1 MHSNTDEQRTEMTAA
16 KSTLVA
22 KDTRRRWRTLKDR
35 LAHWSV
41 TTGGIG
47 VIVAIM
53 LIFFYLLY
61 VVLPLFE
68 SASLEPVEE
77 YSLVAPETRVLAM
90 SMEEQGVVGLRYQAN
105 GEAVFFRAENG
116 EAIERRALNGS
127 VPVSAQG
134 VADLADNSRVLGF
147 ADGSALFVDA
157 EYAVS
162 YPGNQRTITPNLAFP
177 LGEEP
182 VSIADQP
189 IRAIAG
195 RVGEDAARI
204 VSLLDDGSLVLTEI
218 ELETSFLT
226 GETTVADVSHEPIEI
241 SLRSGEAPQ
250 FLLVDPEQ
258 EWIYLAGRSGDTVV
272 LRRRGDEISLNE
284 RLSLVDKGERITSLR
299 LLTGGISLLVGTDK
313 GRVHQYFP
321 VREEGVNYKLR
332 RIRSFEGVASPVLAI
347 EPEQRRK
354 GFITAHADGS
364 YGVYYTT
371 SHRELLRASSGDRP
385 IQAIAISPR
394 SDKLMLLD
402 ESGTLHRSIVHNEHP
417 EISWSALW
425 GKVWYESYPEPEY
438 VWQSSSASS
447 DFEPKFSLMPLSFG
461 TLKAAFY
468 AMLIA
473 MPLAIMGAIYTAYFM
488 QPKMRT
494 LVKPTVE
501 VMEALPTVIL
511 GFLAGLWLAP
521 LMEANLPGIVILL
534 VALPLVMILTG
545 FAWTRLPM
553 QVRHRIPAGWEA
565 GLLLVPV
572 MLTGWLSFALSSPI
586 EAVLFDGNMPQWITN
601 ELGISFDQRNALV
614 VGLAMGF
621 AVIPTI
627 FSIAEDAV
635 FGVPKHLSYGS
646 LALGA
651 TPWQTLVHVVLPTA
665 SPGIFSGVMI
675 GLGRAVGETM
685 IVLMATG
692 NTPLMDLNI
701 FQGMRTLSANIAV
714 EMPESELGSSHYR
727 VLFLAAL
734 VLFIFTFIFN
744 TAAELIRQRLR
755 NKYSAI

>member
-1 MHSNTDEQRTEMTAA
+1 MTAA
-16 KSTLVA
+16 KSRLVA
-22 KDTRRRWRTLKDR
+22 KDKRRHWRTIKDR

-41 TTGGIG
+41 TAGGIG
-47 VIVAIM
+47 VIVAIT

-61 VVLPLFE
+61 IVLPLFE
-68 SASLEPVEE
+68 SASLEKGDEFR
-77 YSLVAPETRVLAM
+77 LAPASSQTLAL
-90 SMEEQGVVGLRYQAN
+90 SMEEQGVVGLRFAAD
-105 GEAVFFRAENG
+105 GRAIFFRATDG
-116 EAIERRALNGS
+116 ETILERSLNEGAAITAEG
-127 VPVSAQG
+127 VSR
-134 VADLADNSRVLGF
+134 LADNGRVLGF
-147 ADGSALFVDA
+147 EDGRVLFVDA

-162 YPGNQRTITPNLAFP
+162 YPDNQRTITPSLVFP
-177 LGEEP
+177 LGNTP
-182 VSIADQP
+182 IAVADQP

-195 RVGEDAARI
+195 RIGEDAARI
-204 VSLLDDGSLVLTEI
+204 VSLLEDGSVMLTEI
-218 ELETSFLT
+218 ELETNFLS
-226 GETTVADVSHEPIEI
+226 GETTVADIAHRPLDAGLRGGEI
-241 SLRSGEAPQ
+241 PA
-250 FLLVDPEQ
+250 FILVDPQQ
-258 EWIYLAGRSGDTVV
+258 EWIYLVGRSGDAAV
-272 LRRRGDEISLNE
+272 LRRRAGEITLNE
-284 RLSLVDKGERITSLR
+284 RLSLTNKGEQITTLR
-299 LLTGGISLLVGTDK
+299 FLTGGISLLVGTSE

-321 VREEGVNYKLR
+321 VREEGINYQLQ
-332 RIRSFEGVASPVLAI
+332 RIRSFDGGDSAVVAI

-354 GFITAHADGS
+354 GFITGHADGS
-364 YGVYYTT
+364 YGIYYTT
-371 SHRELLRASSGDRP
+371 SHRELLRADSGDAS

-394 SDKLMLLD
+394 SNRLMLLD
-402 ESGTLHRSIVHNEHP
+402 ANGRLHNAIVSNEHP

-425 GKVWYESYPEPEY
+425 GEVWYESYPEPDY

-447 DFEPKFSLMPLSFG
+447 DFEAKFSLVPLSFG

-488 QPKMRT
+488 QPKLRT

-521 LMEANLPGIVILL
+521 IMEANLPGIAIML
-534 VALPLVMILTG
+534 VALPAVMILVG

-553 QVRHRIPAGWEA
+553 HIRHKVPVGWEA
-565 GLLLVPV
+565 ALLLLPV
-572 MLTGWLSFALSSPI
+572 LLTAWFSFSLSTPI
-586 EAVLFDGNMPQWITN
+586 EAAFFEGNMPQWISN
-601 ELGISFDQRNALV
+601 ELGISFDQRNAMV
-614 VGLAMGF
+614 VGVAMGF

-651 TPWQTLVHVVLPTA
+651 TPWQTLMRVVLPTA

-675 GLGRAVGETM
+675 GFGRAVGETM

-692 NTPLMDLNI
+692 NTPVLDFNI

-714 EMPESELGSSHYR
+714 EMPESAVGSTHFR

-734 VLFIFTFIFN
+734 VLFLFTFVFN
-744 TAAELIRQRLR
+744 TVAELIRQRLR

>member
-1 MHSNTDEQRTEMTAA
+1 MTAE

-22 KDTRRRWRTLKDR
+22 NDKRRQWRTMKDR

-61 VVLPLFE
+61 VVMPLFE
-68 SASLEPVEE
+68 SASVEKGE
-77 YSLVAPETRVLAM
+77 DYSLVPAESKVLAL

-105 GEAVFFRAENG
+105 GEAVFFRADSG
-116 EAIERRALNGS
+116 QAIQATVLNGD
-127 VPVSAQG
+127 VPVTAEG
-134 VADLADNSRVLGF
+134 VSSLADNGRVLGF
-147 ADGSALFVDA
+147 SDGRVLFVDA
-157 EYAVS
+157 EYAIS
-162 YPGNQRTITPNLAFP
+162 YPDNQRTITPSLVFP

-182 VSIADQP
+182 IKVADQP
-189 IRAIAG
+189 IRAVAG
-195 RVGEDAARI
+195 RVGDDAARVI
-204 VSLLDDGSLVLTEI
+204 SLLDDGSLVLTEI
-218 ELETSFLT
+218 ELETNFLT
-226 GETTVADVSHEPIEI
+226 GQTSVAGIIQEPIDI
-241 SLRSGEAPQ
+241 SLRGGEDPQ
-250 FLLVDPEQ
+250 FLLFDPQQ
-258 EWIYLAGRSGDTVV
+258 EWIYLTGRSGDTAV
-272 LRRRGDEISLNE
+272 LRRRGGEVALNE
-284 RLSLVDKGERITSLR
+284 RLSLTDKDEKVSALR
-299 LLTGGISLLVGTDK
+299 LLTGGISLMVGTNR
-313 GRVHQYFP
+313 GQVHQYFP
-321 VREEGVNYKLR
+321 VREEGINYKLQ
-332 RIRSFEGVASPVLAI
+332 RIRSFEAAESPVITI

-354 GFITAHADGS
+354 GFITGHADGS
-364 YGVYYTT
+364 FGVYYTT
-371 SHRELLRASSGDRP
+371 SHRELLRADSSEHP
-385 IQAIAISPR
+385 LQAIAISPR

-402 ESGTLHRSIVHNEHP
+402 DSGRLQKAVLHNEHP

-425 GKVWYESYPEPEY
+425 GKVWYESYPEPDY
-438 VWQSSSASS
+438 VWQSSSASN
-447 DFEPKFSLMPLSFG
+447 DFEPKFSLVPLSFG

-521 LMEANLPGIVILL
+521 LMEAHLPGVVILL
-534 VALPLVMILTG
+534 ISLPVVMILCG

-553 QVRHRIPAGWEA
+553 HLRHKVPMGWEA

-572 MLTGWLSFALSSPI
+572 LLTGWFSFALSSPI
-586 EAVLFDGNMPQWITN
+586 EAMFFDGNMPQWITN

-692 NTPLMDLNI
+692 NTPVLDLNI

-714 EMPESELGSSHYR
+714 EMPESEVGSSHYR

-734 VLFIFTFIFN
+734 VLFIFTFVFN